1 MRRQWGKKIS
11 FQKRIHEILQYH
23 FSNIPE
29 IGCGS
34 GDAGM
39 APAGIAPAGMA
50 PACMSPPGKAPAGM
64 APPGMASTPGGAPGQ
79 ETQ

>member
-1 MRRQWGKKIS
+1 MK
-11 FQKRIHEILQYH
+11 
-23 FSNIPE
+23 FSSTIFANIPE

-50 PACMSPPGKAPAGM
+50 PAGM

-79 ETQ
+79 EAQ

>member
-1 MRRQWGKKIS
+1 MIS
-11 FQKRIHEILQYH
+11 FKKKSMKFWSTIFANL
-23 FSNIPE
+23 PE

-50 PACMSPPGKAPAGM
+50 PAGI
-64 APPGMASTPGGAPGQ
+64 APPGMASTPGGAPVQ

>member
-1 MRRQWGKKIS
+1 MIS

-39 APAGIAPAGMA
+39 APAGIAPAGIA
-50 PACMSPPGKAPAGM
+50 PAGMAPAGM
-64 APPGMASTPGGAPGQ
+64 APPGMASTPTGAPG
-79 ETQ
+79 

>member
-1 MRRQWGKKIS
+1 MKFCSTI
-11 FQKRIHEILQYH
+11 FA
-23 FSNIPE
+23 NIPE

-39 APAGIAPAGMA
+39 APAGLAPAGFAPAGIAPAGI
-50 PACMSPPGKAPAGM
+50 

-79 ETQ
+79 EAQ